1 MKTKLLVKVLAV
13 ISLLMFGV
21 AGSASADVSKLVGQ
35 LVDLFGV
42 TQSQAEGGAGAIF
55 NQAKNNMSTSDYSQ
69 LLNAIP
75 GIDSLIKAAPE
86 TGGGLAGKAAS
97 MFGSS
102 SGGIQGLSALTD
114 SFTKLGLSPDLVSK
128 FTDVILQFV
137 QSESGQ
143 QTMALLKNALL

>member
-1 MKTKLLVKVLAV
+1 MKAKLLVKVSV
-13 ISLLMFGV
+13 VFSLLMFGI
-21 AGSASADVSKLVGQ
+21 AGSACADVSTLVGQ

-55 NQAKNNMSTSDYSQ
+55 SQAKNNMSASDYSQ

-86 TGGGLAGKAAS
+86 TGGLAGKAAS

-128 FTDVILQFV
+128 FTDVILEFV

>member
-114 SFTKLGLSPDLVSK
+114 SFTKLGMSPDLVSK
-128 FTDVILQFV
+128 FTDVILEFV

>member
-1 MKTKLLVKVLAV
+1 MKAKLLVKVLVV